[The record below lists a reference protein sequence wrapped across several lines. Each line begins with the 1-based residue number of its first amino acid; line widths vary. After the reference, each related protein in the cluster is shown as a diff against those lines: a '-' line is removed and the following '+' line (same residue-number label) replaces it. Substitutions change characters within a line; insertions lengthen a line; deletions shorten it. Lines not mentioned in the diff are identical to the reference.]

1 MTPIVDMQSI
11 TRKDNLLVKN
21 AKTGDLI
28 ELEIDHIGKVFVY
41 TFIGS
46 ERFRFFRR
54 TGKGYQ
60 SDYQVVAWGSSD
72 IETYRSK
79 QVYKTNDSD
88 LDYTRL
94 NIPSEKNV
102 STEDGGLAEVADLVS
117 TRVRFHIY
125 NNDWEGALRIVA
137 SSRDEHFKRL
147 EDLLRA
153 SKTNGLSAPINL
165 LGLSLRI
172 TNALERS
179 GCVTI
184 FDLCVAD
191 GGALMLASGIGPDS
205 YDIVRKRLDEFNF
218 EHRMEP
224 LKEYRKAS

>member
-1 MTPIVDMQSI
+1 MTPIIDMQSI
-11 TRKDNLLVKN
+11 TQKDNLLVKN
-21 AKTGDLI
+21 AKNGDLI

-41 TFIGS
+41 TFLGS
-46 ERFRFFRR
+46 ERLRFFRR
-54 TGKGYQ
+54 TGKCYQ
-60 SDYQVVAWGSSD
+60 NDYHVVAWGSND
-72 IETYRSK
+72 IEAYRSK
-79 QVYKTNDSD
+79 QVYKSNDDD
-88 LDYTRL
+88 LDKTRFS
-94 NIPSEKNV
+94 IPSEKNI
-102 STEDGGLAEVADLVS
+102 STEDGGLAEVAELVA
-117 TRVRFHIY
+117 TRVKFHIY
-125 NNDWEGALRIVA
+125 NNDWDGAIRIVQN
-137 SSRDEHFKRL
+137 SMEEHFKRL

-153 SKTNGLSAPINL
+153 AKTNGLAAPINL

-218 EHRMEP
+218 DHRMEP
-224 LKEYRKAS
+224 LKEYRKSS